1 MPVLSEVQTAG
12 FNSPSFRHGSVVSV
26 MFVVVGQK
34 IDYNASKVET
44 TVFNIF
50 TFNNIIVRICQR
62 RGIPDF
68 NWKV

>member
-1 MPVLSEVQTAG
+1 MV
-12 FNSPSFRHGSVVSV
+12 VVSV

-34 IDYNASKVET
+34 IDYNASKVKT